1 LDDDVALVSGCV
13 GVSRGSVTEIITDG
27 TKTME
32 TGREKMIYQWNADL
46 NIVTQQTEESKRV
59 GEVLK
64 GLKLGGASSKG
75 SSDAVDIGN
84 IPSLLTNKHVDTEN
98 PVGSGYYKTAY
109 NLKDQPDLFA
119 FNFLHN

>member
-1 LDDDVALVSGCV
+1 MQ
-13 GVSRGSVTEIITDG
+13 INTDG

-32 TGREKMIYQWNADL
+32 TGSEKMIYQWNADL
-46 NIVTQQTEESKRV
+46 NIVTQQTEESRRV

-75 SSDAVDIGN
+75 SSGVVDIGN

-98 PVGSGYYKTAY
+98 P
-109 NLKDQPDLFA
+109 A
-119 FNFLHN
+119 FFTH